1 MKRNPALQSLSRE
14 HHTALVLA
22 KTCERVAQSGDE
34 ELIQQTCL
42 RAIQIFS
49 NEMEPHFQIEE
60 QTYLPLLRGTQTQ
73 QLVEQTR
80 ADHQELRELANG
92 LQQNNVEALASF
104 GKCLSAHVRFEERE
118 LFPAIEGFLQ
128 RKSGSSLV

>member
-22 KTCERVAQSGDE
+22 KACERAAQSGDE
-34 ELIQQTCL
+34 ELMQQTCR

-60 QTYLPLLRGTQTQ
+60 QAYLPLLCGVETQR
-73 QLVEQTR
+73 LVDRTWK
-80 ADHQELRELANG
+80 DHQELRGLIND
-92 LQQNNVEALASF
+92 LQQNNVETLTSF

-118 LFPAIEGFLQ
+118 LFPAIEGLLE
-128 RKSGSSLV
+128 GEPGNGLA